1 VQNSSRIVT
10 TNKLTPY
17 FLQARCSSCCPVNSV
32 RALKGIVRKRIDRYT
47 TVDLDLYSK
56 CPRPHTLHAY
66 IRKNQM
72 TENPPQ
78 AGRGIV
84 IYNNRS
90 DLSADAGWR
99 NFHSEDLVG
108 LGEFGDGLRVTQAV
122 LETSH
127 VCPQQNELL
136 NDISS
141 TQVSN

>member
-1 VQNSSRIVT
+1 M
-10 TNKLTPY
+10 
-17 FLQARCSSCCPVNSV
+17 
-32 RALKGIVRKRIDRYT
+32 

-56 CPRPHTLHAY
+56 CPWPYTLHAY

-108 LGEFGDGLRVTQAV
+108 LGEFGYGLRVAQAV